1 MNDMHEVWAHPQLAA
16 RKRWVDVET
25 PAGKVPALVPPG
37 VAAVATAADGSGAR
51 RSAQHTRSIL
61 RELGYAEDAIARLAA
76 EEVIG

>member
-1 MNDMHEVWAHPQLAA
+1 MNDMDEVRAHPQLAA

-25 PAGKVPALVPPG
+25 PAGEVPALVPPG
-37 VAAVATAADGSGAR
+37 LPSSPRPRMDPVPALGEQT
-51 RSAQHTRSIL
+51 QSIL